1 MNFLA
6 DESVDQQIVDRLR
19 VDGHSVAYVAQ
30 MDPGSNDKAVL
41 DTANQQMAL
50 LITADKDFG
59 ELVFRQ
65 RLVSNGVVLVRLA
78 GLSPPTKADTVSL
91 AIREHESE
99 LSDAFSVVSPGMVR
113 IRRRT

>member
-19 VDGHSVAYVAQ
+19 ADGHSVVYVAE
-30 MDPGSNDKAVL
+30 MDPGIDDKAVL
-41 DTANQQMAL
+41 NAANQRMAL
-50 LITADKDFG
+50 LITADKGFG

-65 RLVSNGVVLVRLA
+65 RLISMGVVLVRLA
-78 GLSPPTKADTVSL
+78 GLSPAGKAETVSL

-99 LSDAFSVVSPGMVR
+99 LSDAFSVVSPGMFR

>member
-19 VDGHSVAYVAQ
+19 ADGHAVVYVAE
-30 MDPGSNDKAVL
+30 MDPGIDDKGVL
-41 DTANQQMAL
+41 SAANKRMAL
-50 LITADKDFG
+50 LVTADKGFG

-65 RLVSNGVVLVRLA
+65 RLISKGVVLVRLA
-78 GLSPPTKADTVSL
+78 
-91 AIREHESE
+91 E
-99 LSDAFSVVSPGMVR
+99 LSDAFSVVSPGMFR

>member
-19 VDGHSVAYVAQ
+19 QDGHSVVYVAE
-30 MDPGSNDKAVL
+30 MDPGIDDKGVL
-41 DTANQQMAL
+41 NLANQQMAL
-50 LITADKDFG
+50 LITADKGFG

-65 RLVSNGVVLVRLA
+65 HLVSKGVVLVRLA
-78 GLSPPTKADTVSL
+78 GLSPAGKGETVSL
-91 AIREHESE
+91 AIRQHESE
-99 LSDAFSVVSPGMVR
+99 LSEAFSVVSPGMFR